1 MKISLRFVLLAL
13 AVSVL
18 SGTSGAQSG
27 YNDHKSMIREV
38 DALGREF
45 PALCSVRSLVKTA
58 GGRDIMILTIG
69 TGEKDNKPGI
79 VVLGGIEGNHLL
91 GRELTLGF
99 AKVLLKGSSSPENKS
114 LLEKITFYVIPDVSP
129 DASEQYFHGLRHE
142 RTVNSRPVDDDR
154 DFLTDEDP
162 AEDLNNDGFITLIRV
177 ADPAGKYIISTED
190 DRIMVEA
197 DLSKGE
203 IGSFHVYSEG
213 IDNDKDGKYNED
225 GPGGVNFNRNLTYNY
240 EEFGAGSGLNP
251 VSEPETK
258 AVLDFLFDHFNIYA
272 TFAFG
277 PQDNLSQPARPGS
290 ERPGGAQTP
299 GAVQGS
305 AQEPRQVQPAS
316 SGSFPPQAQ
325 TSPGSFPVQGA
336 PGTGSMRSM
345 MGQDRKITSV
355 LKPDETI
362 IKLAADKYREITG
375 VKGSPAVKSSPGNFM
390 EWSYFHYGRY
400 SFSTPAWWIAP
411 ERDKNPDAAFLKFAG
426 ENKMDDVFVPWTEI
440 KHPDFPGKKVEV
452 GGIKPF
458 VTLNPPADT
467 LDDLITKNSRFI
479 IEIAQMHPQLEFLD
493 IKAEDQGENIFR
505 LSLKVHNK
513 GIFATC
519 PAAGERNIWTRIMR
533 ISLETG
539 ASQKFLSGQKV
550 QRIQSLGGGESAE
563 FSWLIL
569 GKGNVKITAGAIN
582 TGIITTSAELK

>member
-1 MKISLRFVLLAL
+1 MNISFRVALLAL
-13 AVSVL
+13 AVCVL
-18 SGTSGAQSG
+18 SGTSGAQTG

-91 GRELTLGF
+91 GRELALGF

-129 DASEQYFHGLRHE
+129 DASEQYFQGLRYE
-142 RTVNSRPVDDDR
+142 RTVNARPVDDDR

-162 AEDLNNDGFITLIRV
+162 AEDLNNDGLITLIRV
-177 ADPAGKYIISTED
+177 ADPAGKYIISPED

-203 IGSFHVYSEG
+203 IGSYHVYSEG

-290 ERPGGAQTP
+290 ERPGGAQIP

-305 AQEPRQVQPAS
+305 VQEQRQVQPAS

-325 TSPGSFPVQGA
+325 TLPGSFPMQGA
-336 PGTGSMRSM
+336 PGTGSMRAI

-390 EWSYFHYGRY
+390 DWAYFHYGRY
-400 SFSTPAWWIAP
+400 SFSTPAWWITT

-440 KHPDFPGKKVEV
+440 KHPDFPGK
-452 GGIKPF
+452 
-458 VTLNPPADT
+458 
-467 LDDLITKNSRFI
+467 
-479 IEIAQMHPQLEFLD
+479 
-493 IKAEDQGENIFR
+493 QG
-505 LSLKVHNK
+505 
-513 GIFATC
+513 
-519 PAAGERNIWTRIMR
+519 
-533 ISLETG
+533 
-539 ASQKFLSGQKV
+539 
-550 QRIQSLGGGESAE
+550 
-563 FSWLIL
+563 
-569 GKGNVKITAGAIN
+569 
-582 TGIITTSAELK
+582 